1 MANNNYNPI
10 KHVKFSEVDYF
21 QPPTHGGRSSNPLK
35 EVTNEF
41 RAELLSS
48 IQYLTTVEEFQEKT
62 TIAVVELENKATA
75 KSHRPTAI
83 FNDKTCPFFG
93 DVCYACLL

>member
-21 QPPTHGGRSSNPLK
+21 QPPTHGGGSSKPLK

-48 IQYLTTVEEFQEKT
+48 
-62 TIAVVELENKATA
+62 
-75 KSHRPTAI
+75 
-83 FNDKTCPFFG
+83 
-93 DVCYACLL
+93 CLLYTSDAADE